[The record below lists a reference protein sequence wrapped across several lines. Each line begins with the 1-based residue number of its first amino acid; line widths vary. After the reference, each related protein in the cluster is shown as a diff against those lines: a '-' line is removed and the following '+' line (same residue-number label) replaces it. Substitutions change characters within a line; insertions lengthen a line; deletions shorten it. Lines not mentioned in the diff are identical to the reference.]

1 VDLFYAHIGGMDA
14 FARALL
20 IADSILKKSDYLK
33 IRKNR
38 YASFDKSK
46 GKQFEKG
53 KLSLEDLSALAL
65 NYGEPEQISGK
76 QELLENII
84 NNHI

>member
-1 VDLFYAHIGGMDA
+1 
-14 FARALL
+14 
-20 IADSILKKSDYLK
+20 LKKSDYKK

-38 YASFDKSK
+38 YASFDKGK

-53 KLSLEDLSALAL
+53 DLSLNDLSELAL
-65 NYGEPEQISGK
+65 KYGEPEQISGK